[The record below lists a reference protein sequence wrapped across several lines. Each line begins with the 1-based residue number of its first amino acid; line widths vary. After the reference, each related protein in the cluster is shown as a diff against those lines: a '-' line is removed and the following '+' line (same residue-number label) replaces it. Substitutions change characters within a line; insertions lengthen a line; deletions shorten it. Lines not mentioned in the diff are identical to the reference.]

1 MRFLI
6 ITGISGAGKTQA
18 MHFLEDIGYY
28 CIDNMPVAF
37 LLPFAKMCSEES
49 ENLKNVA
56 IVIDSRSGDDLLEI
70 EKQLDELS
78 TNGLRYEIL
87 FLEANDNAIVKRYK
101 ETRRTHPLSPKG
113 SINEGI
119 MLEREKLSFL
129 RAKATHILD
138 TSELLT
144 KELKQSIINLYGDS
158 DASNYFKVQVQSFGF
173 KYGIPMDADL
183 VFDVRFLPNPYYIPE
198 LKTHNGT
205 ESCVSEFVLSFPQT
219 KEFMKKLE
227 DMLLMLI
234 PNYIDEG
241 KNELVIGIGCT
252 GGKHRSVTIAVEML
266 KILQNNKVKAIIRH
280 RDMLKD

>member
-70 EKQLDELS
+70 EKQLDKLS